1 MENDNMMRTGKTVA
15 LIALVMGV
23 WAGRQTAGA
32 AEEKA
37 TPGDSRVEILN
48 KTTKLRYRMT
58 YKTPET
64 VNAAG
69 QVSVAMEGKK
79 PAPMT
84 AYVSPLPD
92 AEWTRAGFD
101 DTGWSRDIVPVE
113 VSAGGRSYRR
123 LEAHTGFRLYVRGNF
138 IVTNPAAVKDLR
150 IAVEYVGGVVVLV
163 NGKEV
168 ARGHLQPGALSKKAQ
183 AKRYP
188 DDTFLDAKGL
198 LTSNLKKDGKRL
210 ARRIRKLPEVAVPAG
225 LLKKG
230 LNIVALEL
238 YRAPI
243 SESLTKVKRQRKA
256 RILPHLGLARLK
268 VTAASDSGVQ
278 PNAGQLKAVR
288 VWSCGPC
295 NMVYANDA
303 GDVQDPVLPVTI
315 VAARNGTFSGRLVV
329 SAPEAIRNLKTA
341 LSELKYEGGKQA
353 IPASQ
358 IRIRYTERAT
368 KNKGWVH
375 SRKQA
380 RFDLLTEKP
389 APEIPTL
396 RTARGP
402 VATTCVWVTVR
413 VRRNI
418 PAGKYAAKLTVS
430 ADGIAP
436 VAVPVRIMVSNWALP
451 DSKDFSVRNSFYPSH
466 ESVALYYG
474 VPFWSEKHLKLMG
487 REMDMLADIGS
498 RMAMINVTKNYYCMG
513 NTESMVKWIRKPDG
527 SYKHD
532 FTAVDKYL
540 DTVAAR
546 MGKPW
551 ILRLNIW
558 SEHTKKNRVVSLLDP
573 ATGKLED
580 LIDPP
585 TANDKECTAFWTP
598 VMTGLRKRLEKRGW
612 LDVTAFGYTSYTA
625 NPSKERVAHIL
636 RMWKGAKGY
645 KTSHSNANAWKGS
658 NGGSMQVIC
667 NEGVWSSG
675 RLYDP
680 NRARGKSYPMPWKA
694 TARKANLSFPREGVQ
709 NIDLL
714 RSSFTPLA
722 GFRAVPESCLQG
734 SLDGIGNV
742 GAAFWPLK
750 RKDAK
755 GRARIYR
762 LANRPQ
768 LGPGSCLLAI
778 LSPGPDGPVGNER
791 YEMFRE
797 GVQVTEA
804 IIFLQ
809 KALESGKLDAAVAQ
823 HIRSLLDD
831 RARAYLRT
839 SRYMWP
845 PPSLWR
851 QYAGSGIRERD
862 QALFAL
868 CAKIAATSI

>member
-1 MENDNMMRTGKTVA
+1 MQIYRAIVLAVLAICSGTGLQAYAAVASTGGRTEV
-15 LIALVMGV
+15 
-23 WAGRQTAGA
+23 
-32 AEEKA
+32 
-37 TPGDSRVEILN
+37 LN
-48 KTTKLRYRMT
+48 RTTKLRYRMT
-58 YKTPET
+58 YKTPEII
-64 VNAAG
+64 NSAG
-69 QVSVAMEGKK
+69 KVSVAMEGKK

-84 AYVSPLPD
+84 AYASPLPD

-101 DTGWSRDIVPVE
+101 DTGWSRGSVPLE
-113 VSAGGRSYRR
+113 VSAGGRAYRR

-150 IAVEYVGGVVVLV
+150 IAVEYVGGVIVLV

-168 ARGHLQPGALSKKAQ
+168 ARGHLQSGALSKKAQ

-198 LTSNLKKDGKRL
+198 LTSNSKKDGKRL
-210 ARRIRKLPEVAVPAG
+210 ARRIRKLPEVVVPAG

-268 VTAASDSGVQ
+268 VTAASDSGVK

-315 VAARNGTFSGRLVV
+315 VGARNGTFSGRLIV
-329 SAPEAIRNLKTA
+329 SAPTAIRKLKA
-341 LSELKYEGGKQA
+341 RVSDLKRKDGAQT
-353 IPASQ
+353 IPASA
-358 IRIRYTERAT
+358 IRIRYAERASRD
-368 KNKGWVH
+368 KGWV
-375 SRKQA
+375 QA
-380 RFDLLTEKP
+380 RRQPPRFDVLLDKP
-389 APEIPTL
+389 TPEMSALKTS
-396 RTARGP
+396 RGA
-402 VATTCVWVTVR
+402 VATACIWVTVR
-413 VRRNI
+413 VGRNT
-418 PAGKYAAKLTVS
+418 PAGEYAGKLTVS
-430 ADGIAP
+430 ADGMAA
-436 VAVPVRIMVSNWALP
+436 VAVPVRITVNNWALP
-451 DSKDFSVRNSFYPSH
+451 DSKKFSVRNNFSPSH
-466 ESVALYYG
+466 ETVALYYG
-474 VPFWSEKHLKLMG
+474 VPLWSEKHLKLMG
-487 REMDMLADIGS
+487 REMDMLAEIGS

-558 SEHTKKNRVVSLLDP
+558 SERTKKNRVVSLLDP

-667 NEGVWSSG
+667 NEGVWGSG

-680 NRARGKSYPMPWKA
+680 NRAKGRKGRNYPMPWKA

-750 RKDAK
+750 RKDK
-755 GRARIYR
+755 RGRIQTYTQAC
-762 LANRPQ
+762 RPQ
-768 LGPGSCLLAI
+768 LGPGSCLYAI
-778 LSPGPDGPVGNER
+778 LSPGADGPTANER

-797 GVQVTEA
+797 GVQLTEA
-804 IIFLQ
+804 MIFLQ
-809 KALESGKLDAAVAQ
+809 KALDSGKLPAGMAQ
-823 HIRSLLDD
+823 SIRALLNA

-839 SRYMWP
+839 YRYMWP
-845 PPSLWR
+845 PSSLWK

-862 QALFAL
+862 QALFDL
-868 CAKIAATSI
+868 CAKAAKATGLK